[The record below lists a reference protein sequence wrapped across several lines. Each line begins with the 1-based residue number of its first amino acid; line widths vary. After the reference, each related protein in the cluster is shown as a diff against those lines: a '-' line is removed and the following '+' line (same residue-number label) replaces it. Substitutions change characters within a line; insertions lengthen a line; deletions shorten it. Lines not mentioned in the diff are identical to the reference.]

1 MKIKKINSYILI
13 NCIFVI
19 LATLSFFITYIS
31 IKQMGQNDDSIR
43 SIGIGSIA
51 NYLRFLPSEYKNQN
65 ILELAFHN
73 FGLAFIA
80 YILSMLSFGILGILS
95 LCSAFSVAAI
105 VFSSSPDWLA
115 VVFTCFEVLGIS
127 LSVFGGTYIFNKR
140 KRENLSLKRVFIFS
154 IGLIV
159 ILAVIYLIA
168 AYIET
173 GLIRNILR

>member
-19 LATLSFFITYIS
+19 LAILSFVITFIS
-31 IKQMGQNDDSIR
+31 IKQMGQNDDRIR

-51 NYLRFLPSEYKNQN
+51 NYLRFLPSQYKNQD

-80 YILSMLSFGILGILS
+80 YILSALSFGILGILS
-95 LCSAFSVAAI
+95 LCSAFSVAAVI
-105 VFSSSPDWLA
+105 FSSSPDWLT
-115 VVFTCFEVLGIS
+115 VVFTCLEVLGIS

-140 KRENLSLKRVFIFS
+140 RRKNISLKKVFAFS
-154 IGLIV
+154 SVLIC
-159 ILAVIYLIA
+159 ILCVIYLLA

-173 GLIRNILR
+173 GLIRNMLR